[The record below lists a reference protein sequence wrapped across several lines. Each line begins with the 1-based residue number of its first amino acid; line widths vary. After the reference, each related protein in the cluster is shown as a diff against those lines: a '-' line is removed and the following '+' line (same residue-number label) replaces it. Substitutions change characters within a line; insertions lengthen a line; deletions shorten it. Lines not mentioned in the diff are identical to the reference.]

1 MNELID
7 RKKAPY
13 KEDVYKYLCKKRRS
27 ILLSEAV
34 FNNYVNELI
43 ANGKIIKKQDPKFTD
58 RKE

>member
-1 MNELID
+1 MCIITNV
-7 RKKAPY
+7 KK
-13 KEDVYKYLCKKRRS
+13 ERS

>member
-1 MNELID
+1 MCIITYV
-7 RKKAPY
+7 KK
-13 KEDVYKYLCKKRRS
+13 ERS